1 MKLADL
7 DDINLLTA
15 LLVGEAAGESF
26 LGKLAV
32 AWVVRN
38 RLNDPRW
45 PDDWQKVMLQKWQFS
60 CFNGLPRDGSEIPQ
74 PLIRWMFSNKFDQ
87 LWWRECKYAA
97 HGVLYHWVGDSS
109 EASNHYLNPN
119 KLQTMPSWADPD
131 KLVIVI
137 GDHHFYRL

>member
-26 LGKLAV
+26 LGKIAV

-38 RLNDPRW
+38 RLTDPRW

-131 KLVIVI
+131 KLVVVI